1 MVVGHV
7 VELVR
12 YVVASA
18 MNNTVITVWLK
29 LLVKTG
35 TLLPAV
41 VKPVVTLIKQHQRL
55 DAAPGTGRKAMLERI
70 VISIIF
76 LISVALVSSNLA
88 FITQQF
94 VLALT
99 GVIAALASIAAC
111 MWGAKH
117 E

>member
-1 MVVGHV
+1 MV

-12 YVVASA
+12 YAVASV

-29 LLVKTG
+29 LLVRTV
-35 TLLPAV
+35 TLLPVA

-55 DAAPGTGRKAMLERI
+55 HAAPGTGRKAMLERI

>member
-1 MVVGHV
+1 MKVDGIDINKVFSKPT
-7 VELVR
+7 LIQIR
-12 YVVASA
+12 
-18 MNNTVITVWLK
+18 LK
-29 LLVKTG
+29 LHLNFGCGPYQKFTQSI
-35 TLLPAV
+35 TRI
-41 VKPVVTLIKQHQRL
+41 KKVTK
-55 DAAPGTGRKAMLERI
+55 MLERI

-94 VLALT
+94 LLALT

>member
-1 MVVGHV
+1 
-7 VELVR
+7 
-12 YVVASA
+12 
-18 MNNTVITVWLK
+18 
-29 LLVKTG
+29 
-35 TLLPAV
+35 
-41 VKPVVTLIKQHQRL
+41 
-55 DAAPGTGRKAMLERI
+55 MLERI

-94 VLALT
+94 VLAST
-99 GVIAALASIAAC
+99 GVITALASIAAC